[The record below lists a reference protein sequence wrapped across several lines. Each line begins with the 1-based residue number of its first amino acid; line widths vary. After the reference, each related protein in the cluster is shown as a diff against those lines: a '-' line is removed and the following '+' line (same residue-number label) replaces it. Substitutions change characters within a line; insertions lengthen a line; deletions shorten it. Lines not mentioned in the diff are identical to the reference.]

1 MLTQASRDGPRGFSE
16 RLLRWPQ
23 PLTRKFMIDNLKEFI
38 SEALCQPSDYV
49 TYFASVKLAEMYPGA
64 AIIESESWALNLP
77 EYAEAGLCSV
87 WGHEAVHCQS
97 KTYWRGVGDGLEREI
112 ENGWFSVLWPD

>member
-1 MLTQASRDGPRGFSE
+1 MSHALRTVS
-16 RLLRWPQ
+16 LRWPQ
-23 PLTRKFMIDNLKEFI
+23 PLTRKIMSDYLKEFI

-64 AIIESESWALNLP
+64 AIIESESWAFNLP

-87 WGHEAVHCQS
+87 WRHEAIHGQS
-97 KTYWRGVGDGLEREI
+97 KTYC
-112 ENGWFSVLWPD
+112 FPSVASLDLSH